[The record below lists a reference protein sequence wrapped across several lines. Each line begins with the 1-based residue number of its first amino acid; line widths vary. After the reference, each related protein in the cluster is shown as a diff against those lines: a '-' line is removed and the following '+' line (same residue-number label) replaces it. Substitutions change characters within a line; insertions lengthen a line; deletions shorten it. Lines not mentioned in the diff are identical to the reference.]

1 LVHPQRS
8 PSTEGPWALTFGEV
22 TRAAPGK
29 RQIAL
34 TFDASGSAD
43 GLPAL
48 LVALRH
54 ASVKCTFFLTGEWV
68 QRYPKAA
75 RQIIADGHEIGNHTW
90 GHRDLTR
97 LADPEVSWEI
107 QRAEAALHAVLGRRA
122 RPWFRAPFGARNARV
137 LTVARA
143 LGYRSVYWSLD
154 GFDAVRTGQPSASI
168 VSYVTAQPDE
178 ALDGAIIRFEVGDVP
193 TAHAMAGILRALEA
207 RHLEPV
213 PVSTLIPAPGTNGHG
228 SSYEAFSR

>member
-1 LVHPQRS
+1 
-8 PSTEGPWALTFGEV
+8 
-22 TRAAPGK
+22 
-29 RQIAL
+29 
-34 TFDASGSAD
+34 
-43 GLPAL
+43 
-48 LVALRH
+48 
-54 ASVKCTFFLTGEWV
+54 
-68 QRYPKAA
+68 
-75 RQIIADGHEIGNHTW
+75 
-90 GHRDLTR
+90 
-97 LADPEVSWEI
+97 
-107 QRAEAALHAVLGRRA
+107 
-122 RPWFRAPFGARNARV
+122 V